1 MMRLAE
7 LREQVAP
14 GSLLCA
20 PAELSAYSYDGALDR
35 ARPDA
40 VLIAR
45 SAEDVRRAVAWC
57 AAWQVPFIA
66 RGAGTNLS
74 GGCIPV
80 KGGLVISLARL
91 DRILSLDAAGLA
103 ACVEPGVVNLALQRE
118 AEKVGLFYA
127 PDPASFRVSTIG
139 GNAAENAG
147 GPRCLKYG
155 VTTNHIRAAEVVL
168 PDGSLGRFS
177 LDDEG
182 PELLSLLVGAEGT
195 LGILTKL
202 WVKLTPLPEATRT
215 ILAGFPS
222 IEAAVACVSSIIAAG
237 IVPRALEAM
246 DRPTVE
252 SVEAGRPLGYPKDPA
267 VLLIELDGSRADCAR
282 EAAEVERL
290 CREAGA
296 AAVRAATD
304 PVERERLWEGRRGA
318 YAALARLAPNVLV
331 EDGVVPRDKLP
342 DIVRRIQEI
351 SAKHRVKAYLLFHAG
366 DGNIHPNIAY
376 DERDAAETARVK
388 AAGHEMLQA
397 CVELG
402 GSLSGEHGIGLDKR
416 DAMAWLFTPETLRLF
431 RRVKDAVDPRH
442 LANPD
447 KLFPIPG
454 SKPGQGFVRP
464 PAGASSEYANLLV
477 DKVRSAPAGSV
488 FRVRGASTRW
498 RDATAEGAVELLTA
512 GLGRVSDLD
521 KRNYTLTV
529 ETGVSVH
536 ALHRELEGHGV
547 FVRLPRCGG
556 TVGGLLAT
564 RPWAGLREDIL
575 GMRVL
580 LSNGEVVELGGKVVK
595 NVAGYDLP
603 RLLLGSWGTYGV
615 ILEVTMKL
623 HARAVAVPAAL
634 PEPKPPRFSPLA
646 LRVRRAFDLEGR
658 LNPWLAPSSRTFEGV
673 PIASKPD
680 DFGRNPKRLPPAPE

>member
-1 MMRLAE
+1 MRLAE
-7 LREQVAP
+7 LQARVAP
-14 GSLLCA
+14 GSLRSE
-20 PAELSAYSYDGALDR
+20 PAELAVYSYDGALAR

-45 SAEDVRRAVAWC
+45 SAADVRLAVAWC
-57 AAWQVPFIA
+57 GENGVPFIA

-91 DRILSLDAAGLA
+91 NRILSLDTAGRV
-103 ACVEPGVVNLALQRE
+103 ACVEPGVVNLDLQKE

-127 PDPASFRVSTIG
+127 PDPASFRVSTLG

-155 VTTNHIRAAEVVL
+155 VTTNHVLAAEAVM
-168 PDGSLGRFS
+168 PDGTLARFS
-177 LDDEG
+177 QADDG
-182 PELLSLLVGAEGT
+182 PELLSLLIGAEGT
-195 LGILTKL
+195 LGVLVKL
-202 WVKLTPLPEATRT
+202 WLKLTPLPEDTRT

-222 IEAAVACVSSIIAAG
+222 IDAAVACVSAIIAAG
-237 IVPRALEAM
+237 VLPRALEAM

-252 SVEAGRPLGYPKDPA
+252 SVEVGRSLGYPKDPA
-267 VLLIELDGSRADCAR
+267 ILLIELDGPAAVCAR

-290 CREAGA
+290 CAESGA
-296 AAVRAATD
+296 TTVRAATD

-351 SAKHRVKAYLLFHAG
+351 SARHKVKAYLLFHAG

-376 DERDAAETARVK
+376 DERDAEETARVK
-388 AAGHEMLQA
+388 AAGHDMLQA

-416 DAMAWLFTPETLRLF
+416 DAMAWLFSDETLRLF
-431 RRVKDAVDPRH
+431 HRVKDAVDPAH

-447 KLFPIPG
+447 KLFPLPG
-454 SKPGQGFVRP
+454 TKPGLGFLRP
-464 PAGASSEYANLLV
+464 PSGALSEYAKLLV
-477 DKVRSAPAGSV
+477 DKVRSSPGAS

-498 RDATAEGAVELLTA
+498 KAETPAGAVELLTT
-512 GLGRVSDLD
+512 GLGRIADLD

-529 ETGVSVH
+529 ETGVSIH
-536 ALHRELEGHGV
+536 ALQRELESQGV
-547 FVRLPRCGG
+547 FVRLPKSGG

-580 LSNGEVVELGGKVVK
+580 LSSGEVVELGGKVVK
-595 NVAGYDLP
+595 NVAGYDLS
-603 RLLLGSWGTYGV
+603 RLMLGSWGTFGV

-623 HARAVAVPAAL
+623 HARPVETPSSL
-634 PEPKPPRFSPLA
+634 TPPSPPKLSLWA
-646 LRVRRAFDLEGR
+646 SRVRKAFDPDGLM
-658 LNPWLAPSSRTFEGV
+658 NPGLG
-673 PIASKPD
+673 
-680 DFGRNPKRLPPAPE
+680 G

>member
-1 MMRLAE
+1 MLDAEGVSSAASAEGPKGPGFFAE
-7 LREQVAP
+7 LAAKVAP
-14 GSLLCA
+14 GSLLSSPTDLA
-20 PAELSAYSYDGALDR
+20 VYSYDGALDR

-45 SAEDVRRAVAWC
+45 SARDVQSAVAWC
-57 AAWQVPFIA
+57 AASKVPFIA

-80 KGGLVISLARL
+80 KGGLVIALARL
-91 DRILSLDAAGLA
+91 NRILSIDAAALV
-103 ACVEPGVVNLALQRE
+103 ACVEPGVVNLDLQKE
-118 AEKVGLFYA
+118 AEKLGLFYA
-127 PDPASFRVSTIG
+127 PDPSSYKVSTIG

-155 VTTNHIRAAEVVL
+155 VTTNHVLAAEAVM
-168 PDGSLGRFS
+168 PDGSLARFS
-177 LDDEG
+177 LEEDG
-182 PELLSLLVGAEGT
+182 PELLSLLIGAEGT
-195 LGILTKL
+195 LGVLVKL
-202 WVKLTPLPEATRT
+202 WVKLTPLPQDMRT

-222 IEAAVACVSSIIAAG
+222 IEAAVACVSAIIAAG
-237 IVPRALEAM
+237 VLPRALEAM

-252 SVEAGRPLGYPKDPA
+252 SVEVGRDLGYPKDPA
-267 VLLIELDGSRADCAR
+267 ILLIELDGPADVCAR
-282 EAAEVERL
+282 EAAQVELL

-296 AAVRAATD
+296 ASVRAAAD
-304 PVERERLWEGRRGA
+304 AVERDRLWEGRRGA

-351 SAKHRVKAYLLFHAG
+351 SAKHQVKAYLLFHAG

-376 DERDAAETARVK
+376 DERDASETARVK
-388 AAGHEMLQA
+388 AAGHEILQA

-416 DAMAWLFTPETLRLF
+416 DAMAWLFSNETLALF
-431 RRVKDAVDPRH
+431 HRVKDAIDPHH

-454 SKPGQGFVRP
+454 ARKGPGFVRP
-464 PAGASSEYANLLV
+464 PVGALSEYAQLLV
-477 DKVRSAPAGSV
+477 DKVRSVPAGSP

-498 RDATAEGAVELLTA
+498 KDATPEGAVELLTT
-512 GLGRVSDLD
+512 GLGRAPEID

-529 ETGVSVH
+529 ETGVSTH
-536 ALHRELEGHGV
+536 ALHRELETQGV
-547 FVRLPRCGG
+547 FVRLPKGGG
-556 TVGGLLAT
+556 TVGGLLAS

-595 NVAGYDLP
+595 NVAGYDLS
-603 RLLLGSWGTYGV
+603 RLLLGSWGTFGV

-623 HARAVAVPAAL
+623 HARPVGVPAAL
-634 PEPKPPRFSPLA
+634 PEKAPPKFSSWA
-646 LRVRRAFDLEGR
+646 LKVRKAFDPEGR
-658 LNPWLAPSSRTFEGV
+658 LNPGLGS
-673 PIASKPD
+673 
-680 DFGRNPKRLPPAPE
+680 

>member
-1 MMRLAE
+1 MNLAE
-7 LREQVAP
+7 LSAEVAP
-14 GSLLCA
+14 GSLLSS
-20 PAELSAYSYDGALDR
+20 PTELAVYSYDGALDR
-35 ARPDA
+35 AKPDA

-45 SAEDVRRAVAWC
+45 SADDVRRAVAWC
-57 AAWQVPFIA
+57 AVHRVPFIA

-80 KGGLVISLARL
+80 KGGLVIALARL
-91 DRILSLDAAGLA
+91 NRILSLDAGARI
-103 ACVEPGVVNLALQRE
+103 ACVEPGVVNLNLQKAAE
-118 AEKVGLFYA
+118 AVGLFYA

-155 VTTNHIRAAEVVL
+155 VTTNHILAVEAVM
-168 PDGSLGRFS
+168 PDGTLARFS
-177 LDDEG
+177 LEDDG
-182 PELLSLLVGAEGT
+182 PELLSLLIGAEGT
-195 LGILTKL
+195 LGILVKL
-202 WVKLTPLPEATRT
+202 WVRLTPLPEDTRT

-222 IEAAVACVSSIIAAG
+222 IDAAVSCVSAIIAAG
-237 IVPRALEAM
+237 VLPRALEAM

-252 SVEAGRPLGYPKDPA
+252 SVEVGRNLGYPKDPA
-267 VLLIELDGSRADCAR
+267 ILLIELDGPEAVCAR
-282 EAAEVERL
+282 EAAEVEEL
-290 CREAGA
+290 CKRSGA
-296 AAVRAATD
+296 TTVRAAAD
-304 PVERERLWEGRRGA
+304 AVERERLWEGRRGA
-318 YAALARLAPNVLV
+318 YSALARLAPNVLV

-351 SAKHRVKAYLLFHAG
+351 SAKHGVKAYLLFHAG

-388 AAGHEMLQA
+388 AAGHDILQA

-416 DAMAWLFTPETLRLF
+416 DAMAWLFTPETLKLF
-431 RRVKDAVDPRH
+431 HRVKNAVDPDN

-447 KLFPIPG
+447 KLFPLPG
-454 SKPGQGFVRP
+454 SKPGRGFVRP
-464 PAGASSEYANLLV
+464 PIPALSEYAALLV
-477 DKVRSAPAGSV
+477 DKVKTAPAGAK
-488 FRVRGASTRW
+488 FAVRGASTRW
-498 RDATAEGAVELLTA
+498 KDATPEGAVELLTT
-512 GLGRVSDLD
+512 GLGRIVDLD

-536 ALHRELEGHGV
+536 ALHRELESQGV
-547 FVRLPRCGG
+547 FVRLPKGGG

-564 RPWAGLREDIL
+564 RPWSGLREDIL

-580 LSNGEVVELGGKVVK
+580 LSNGEVVELGGRVVK

-603 RLLLGSWGTYGV
+603 RLLLGSWGTFGV

-623 HARAVAVPAAL
+623 HARPTTVPSGLA
-634 PEPKPPRFSPLA
+634 ETKPPKLSPWA
-646 LRVRRAFDLEGR
+646 RKVRAAFDLDGR
-658 LNPWLAPSSRTFEGV
+658 LNPWLF
-673 PIASKPD
+673 
-680 DFGRNPKRLPPAPE
+680 

>member
-1 MMRLAE
+1 MGLAE
-7 LREQVAP
+7 LQAQVAP
-14 GSLLCA
+14 GSLRCE
-20 PAELSAYSYDGALDR
+20 PAELAVYSYDGALAR

-40 VLIAR
+40 VLIAS
-45 SAEDVRRAVAWC
+45 SAADVRRAVAWC
-57 AAWQVPFIA
+57 AENKVPFIA

-74 GGCIPV
+74 GGCIPA

-91 DRILSLDAAGLA
+91 NRILSLDAARRV
-103 ACVEPGVVNLALQRE
+103 ACVEPGVVNLDLQKE

-127 PDPASFRVSTIG
+127 PDPASFRVSTLG

-155 VTTNHIRAAEVVL
+155 VTTNHVL
-168 PDGSLGRFS
+168 AVEAVMPNGEIARFS
-177 LDDEG
+177 LDDDG
-182 PELLSLLVGAEGT
+182 PELLSLLIGAEGT
-195 LGILTKL
+195 LGVLVKL
-202 WVKLTPLPEATRT
+202 WLKLTPLPEDTRT
-215 ILAGFPS
+215 VLAGFPS
-222 IEAAVACVSSIIAAG
+222 IDAAVACVSAIIAAG
-237 IVPRALEAM
+237 VLPRALEAM

-252 SVEAGRPLGYPKDPA
+252 SVEVGRSLGYPKDPA
-267 VLLIELDGSRADCAR
+267 ILLIELDGPAAVCAR

-290 CREAGA
+290 CAQSGA
-296 AAVRAATD
+296 TTVRAATD

-351 SAKHRVKAYLLFHAG
+351 AAEHKVKAYLLFHAG

-376 DERDAAETARVK
+376 DERDAEETARVK

-416 DAMAWLFTPETLRLF
+416 DAMAWLFSNETLKLF
-431 RRVKDAVDPRH
+431 HRVKDAVDPEH

-447 KLFPIPG
+447 KIFPAAGKAAGGKSFI
-454 SKPGQGFVRP
+454 RP
-464 PAGASSEYANLLV
+464 LSGALSEYAKLLV
-477 DKVRSAPAGSV
+477 DKVRTAPAGAS

-498 RDATAEGAVELLTA
+498 KDETPEGAVELLTT
-512 GLGRVSDLD
+512 GLGRIADLD

-536 ALHRELEGHGV
+536 ALQRELESQGV
-547 FVRLPRCGG
+547 FVRLPKSGG

-595 NVAGYDLP
+595 NVAGYDLA
-603 RLLLGSWGTYGV
+603 RLLLGSWGTFGV
-615 ILEVTMKL
+615 ILEATMKL
-623 HARAVAVPAAL
+623 HARPVEAPASPPPAS
-634 PEPKPPRFSPLA
+634 PPKLSRWA
-646 LRVRRAFDLEGR
+646 LRVRKAFDADGR
-658 LNPWLAPSSRTFEGV
+658 LNPGLAG
-673 PIASKPD
+673 
-680 DFGRNPKRLPPAPE
+680 

>member
-1 MMRLAE
+1 MRLDE
-7 LREQVAP
+7 LQARVAP
-14 GSLLCA
+14 GSLLST
-20 PAELSAYSYDGALDR
+20 PTELAVYSYDGALDR

-45 SAEDVRRAVAWC
+45 SAADVVRAVGWC
-57 AAWQVPFIA
+57 AENKVPFIA

-80 KGGLVISLARL
+80 KGGLVIALARL
-91 DRILSLDAAGLA
+91 NRILSIDVAARV
-103 ACVEPGVVNLALQRE
+103 ACVEPGVVNLDLQKE

-155 VTTNHIRAAEVVL
+155 VTTNHVL
-168 PDGSLGRFS
+168 AVEAVMPDGTLARFS
-177 LDDEG
+177 LEDDG
-182 PELLSLLVGAEGT
+182 PELLSLLIGAEGT
-195 LGILTKL
+195 LGVLVKL
-202 WVKLTPLPEATRT
+202 WVKLTALPEDTRT

-222 IEAAVACVSSIIAAG
+222 IDAAVSCVSAIIAAG
-237 IVPRALEAM
+237 VLPRALEAM

-252 SVEAGRPLGYPKDPA
+252 SVEVGRSLGYPKDPA
-267 VLLIELDGSRADCAR
+267 ILLIELDGAAASCER
-282 EAAEVERL
+282 ESGVVVRL

-296 AAVRAATD
+296 ATVRAATD
-304 PVERERLWEGRRGA
+304 ALERERLWEGRRGA

-351 SAKHRVKAYLLFHAG
+351 AAKHQVKAYLLFHAG

-376 DERDAAETARVK
+376 DERDASETARVK
-388 AAGHEMLQA
+388 AAGHDMLQA

-416 DAMAWLFTPETLRLF
+416 DAMAWLFSGETLNLF
-431 RRVKDAVDPRH
+431 RRVKDALDPAN
-442 LANPD
+442 LSNPD
-447 KLFPIPG
+447 KLIPVAG
-454 SKPGQGFVRP
+454 TTATGNSFIRP
-464 PAGASSEYANLLV
+464 PAGALSEYAALLV
-477 DKVRSAPAGSV
+477 DKVRSAPPGAS

-498 RDATAEGAVELLTA
+498 KEPTPDGAVELLTT
-512 GLGRVSDLD
+512 GLGRIADLD

-529 ETGVSVH
+529 ETGVSLH
-536 ALHRELEGHGV
+536 ALRRELETQGV
-547 FVRLPRCGG
+547 FVRLPKGGG

-564 RPWAGLREDIL
+564 RPWSGLREDIL
-575 GMRVL
+575 GMRAL
-580 LSNGEVVELGGKVVK
+580 LSNGDVVELGGKVVK

-603 RLLLGSWGTYGV
+603 RLLLGSWGSFAV

-623 HARAVAVPAAL
+623 HAAPVEVPASLPDLRPPKLSSWAL
-634 PEPKPPRFSPLA
+634 K
-646 LRVRRAFDLEGR
+646 VRRAFDPEGR
-658 LNPWLAPSSRTFEGV
+658 LNPTLA
-673 PIASKPD
+673 A
-680 DFGRNPKRLPPAPE
+680 

>member
-1 MMRLAE
+1 MRLEALE
-7 LREQVAP
+7 AQVAP
-14 GSLLCA
+14 GSLLSSA
-20 PAELSAYSYDGALDR
+20 TELAVYSYDGALDR
-35 ARPDA
+35 ARPDG

-45 SAEDVRRAVAWC
+45 NRADVRRAVAWC
-57 AAWQVPFIA
+57 AANEVPFIA

-80 KGGLVISLARL
+80 KGGLVIALARL
-91 DRILSLDAAGLA
+91 NGILSLDTESRV
-103 ACVEPGVVNLALQRE
+103 ACVEPGVVNLQLQRE

-127 PDPASFRVSTIG
+127 PDPASFKVSTIG

-155 VTTNHIRAAEVVL
+155 VTTNHMIAAEVVM
-168 PDGSLGRFS
+168 PDGSLQFFS
-177 LDDEG
+177 LDDDG
-182 PELLSLLVGAEGT
+182 PELLSLLIGAEGT
-195 LGILTKL
+195 LGIIVKL
-202 WVKLTPLPEATRT
+202 WVRLLPLPEDTRT

-222 IEAAVACVSSIIAAG
+222 IEAAVACVSAIIAAG

-246 DRPTVE
+246 DRATVE
-252 SVEAGRPLGYPKDPA
+252 SIEIGRPLGYPKDPA
-267 VLLIELDGSRADCAR
+267 ILLIELDGPTEDCAR
-282 EAAEVERL
+282 EAVNVERL
-290 CREAGA
+290 CHQSSASTVRTA
-296 AAVRAATD
+296 AD
-304 PVERERLWEGRRGA
+304 PIERERLWEGRRGA

-342 DIVRRIQEI
+342 DIVRRIQAI
-351 SAKHRVKAYLLFHAG
+351 SKKHQVKTYLLFHAG

-376 DERDAAETARVK
+376 DERNLEETARVK

-416 DAMAWLFTPETLRLF
+416 DAMAWLLTDETLKLF
-431 RRVKDAVDPRH
+431 RRIKNAVDPCN

-447 KLFPIPG
+447 KLFPSAGTTAIG
-454 SKPGQGFVRP
+454 KYFTRP
-464 PAGASSEYANLLV
+464 NAGALSHEAALLV
-477 DKVRSAPAGSV
+477 DKVRSAPAGSA

-498 RDATAEGAVELLTA
+498 KNVTLNSAVELLTVRLDRIA
-512 GLGRVSDLD
+512 DLD

-529 ETGVSVH
+529 ETGIRIA
-536 ALHRELEGHGV
+536 ALHRELESQAV
-547 FVRLPRCGG
+547 FVRLPKTGG

-564 RPWAGLREDIL
+564 RPWVGLREDIL

-580 LSNGEVVELGGKVVK
+580 LSSGDVVELGGKVVK

-623 HARAVAVPAAL
+623 HARPLNVPSSL
-634 PEPKPPRFSPLA
+634 PELKPPKFSPWA
-646 LRVRRAFDLEGR
+646 LRIRKAFDPEGR
-658 LNPWLAPSSRTFEGV
+658 LNCELT
-673 PIASKPD
+673 
-680 DFGRNPKRLPPAPE
+680 

>member
-1 MMRLAE
+1 MRLAE
-7 LREQVAP
+7 LAAQLTP
-14 GSLLCA
+14 GSLLSS
-20 PAELSAYSYDGALDR
+20 PTELAVYSYDGALDR
-35 ARPDA
+35 ARPDG

-45 SAEDVRRAVAWC
+45 TTDDVCIAVSWC
-57 AAWQVPFIA
+57 AANKVPFIA

-74 GGCIPV
+74 GGCVPV
-80 KGGLVISLARL
+80 KGGLVIALARL
-91 DRILSLDAAGLA
+91 NRILSIDAQARV
-103 ACVEPGVVNLALQRE
+103 ACVEPGVVNLDLQKE
-118 AEKVGLFYA
+118 AEKVGMFYA
-127 PDPASFRVSTIG
+127 PDPSSYRVSTIG

-155 VTTNHIRAAEVVL
+155 VTTNHILAVEAVM
-168 PDGSLGRFS
+168 PDGSTETFS
-177 LDDEG
+177 LEDDG
-182 PELLSLLVGAEGT
+182 PELLSLLIGAEGT
-195 LGILTKL
+195 LGVLVKL
-202 WVKLTPLPEATRT
+202 WVRLTPLPEDMRT
-215 ILAGFPS
+215 LLAGFPS
-222 IEAAVACVSSIIAAG
+222 IEQAVACVSAIIAAG

-246 DRPTVE
+246 DRATVE
-252 SVEAGRPLGYPKDPA
+252 SVSVGRPLGYPKDPA
-267 VLLIELDGSRADCAR
+267 VLLIELDGARADCER
-282 EAAEVERL
+282 EAVEVEKL
-290 CREAGA
+290 CRESGA
-296 AAVRAATD
+296 ASVRAAAD
-304 PVERERLWEGRRGA
+304 AVERERLWEGRRGA

-342 DIVRRIQEI
+342 DVVRRIQEI

-431 RRVKDAVDPRH
+431 HRVKDAVDPNH

-454 SKPGQGFVRP
+454 SKPGPGFVRP
-464 PAGASSEYANLLV
+464 PSGALSEYAELLV
-477 DKVRSAPAGSV
+477 NKVRAAPPGAP

-498 RDATAEGAVELLTA
+498 KAATPDGAVELLTP
-512 GLGRVSDLD
+512 GLGRIADLD

-536 ALHRELEGHGV
+536 ALHTELESQGV
-547 FVRLPRCGG
+547 FVRLPKAGG

-564 RPWAGLREDIL
+564 RPWNGLREDIL

-580 LSNGEVVELGGKVVK
+580 LSNGDVVELGGKVVK
-595 NVAGYDLP
+595 NVAGYDLS
-603 RLLLGSWGTYGV
+603 RLLLGSWGTCGV

-623 HARAVAVPAAL
+623 HARPVEVPFGL
-634 PEPKPPRFSPLA
+634 LESKPPKFSSWA
-646 LRVRRAFDLEGR
+646 RQVRKAFDPDSRFNPR
-658 LNPWLAPSSRTFEGV
+658 LVS
-673 PIASKPD
+673 
-680 DFGRNPKRLPPAPE
+680 

>member
-1 MMRLAE
+1 MRLAE
-7 LREQVAP
+7 LQAQVAP
-14 GSLLCA
+14 GSLRSE
-20 PAELSAYSYDGALDR
+20 PAELAVYSYDGALAR

-40 VLIAR
+40 VLIAS
-45 SAEDVRRAVAWC
+45 SAADVRRAVAWC
-57 AAWQVPFIA
+57 GENGVPFIA

-91 DRILSLDAAGLA
+91 NRILSLDAAGRV
-103 ACVEPGVVNLALQRE
+103 ACVEPGVVNLDLQKE

-127 PDPASFRVSTIG
+127 PDPASFRVSTLG

-155 VTTNHIRAAEVVL
+155 VTTNHVLAAEAVM
-168 PDGSLGRFS
+168 PDGTLARFS
-177 LDDEG
+177 QADDG

-195 LGILTKL
+195 LGVLVKL
-202 WVKLTPLPEATRT
+202 WLKLTPLPEDTRT

-222 IEAAVACVSSIIAAG
+222 IDAAVACVSAIIAAG
-237 IVPRALEAM
+237 VLPRALEAM

-252 SVEAGRPLGYPKDPA
+252 SVEVGRSLGYPKDPA
-267 VLLIELDGSRADCAR
+267 ILLIELDGPAAVCAR

-290 CREAGA
+290 CAESGA
-296 AAVRAATD
+296 TTVRAATD

-351 SAKHRVKAYLLFHAG
+351 AAKHRVKAYLLFHAG

-388 AAGHEMLQA
+388 AAGHDMLQA

-416 DAMAWLFTPETLRLF
+416 DAMAWLFSEETLRLF
-431 RRVKDAVDPRH
+431 HRVKDAVDPAH

-447 KLFPIPG
+447 KLFPLPG
-454 SKPGQGFVRP
+454 TKPGLGFLRP
-464 PAGASSEYANLLV
+464 PSGALSEYAKLLV
-477 DKVRSAPAGSV
+477 DKVRSSPGAS

-498 RDATAEGAVELLTA
+498 KEETPAGAVELLTT
-512 GLGRVSDLD
+512 GLGRIADLD

-529 ETGVSVH
+529 ETGVSLH
-536 ALHRELEGHGV
+536 ALQRELESQGV
-547 FVRLPRCGG
+547 FVRLPKSGG

-580 LSNGEVVELGGKVVK
+580 LSNGDVVELGGKVVK
-595 NVAGYDLP
+595 NVAGYDLS
-603 RLLLGSWGTYGV
+603 RLMLGTWGTFGV

-623 HARAVAVPAAL
+623 HARPVETPSSLAP
-634 PEPKPPRFSPLA
+634 PSPPKLSLWA
-646 LRVRRAFDLEGR
+646 SRVRKAFDPEGR
-658 LNPWLAPSSRTFEGV
+658 LNPGLGA
-673 PIASKPD
+673 
-680 DFGRNPKRLPPAPE
+680 